1 MTYDPLFYPKRC
13 DEFPDCRCAER
24 LRSIHLLI
32 DEYLDPAKPQPDRD
46 DVVATITWAFV
57 ALACIATR
65 APDRKARARARR
77 EMDLPVFAEDWKR
90 EAKLKMQQRGWKL

>member
-32 DEYLDPAKPQPDRD
+32 D
-46 DVVATITWAFV
+46 
-57 ALACIATR
+57 
-65 APDRKARARARR
+65 
-77 EMDLPVFAEDWKR
+77 
-90 EAKLKMQQRGWKL
+90 

>member
-46 DVVATITWAFV
+46 DVVATITWA
-57 ALACIATR
+57 
-65 APDRKARARARR
+65 
-77 EMDLPVFAEDWKR
+77 AEVGLVEPRNAVVCQPAWR
-90 EAKLKMQQRGWKL
+90 TECGRC